1 VQAGKTRRHIAMKSK
16 SAVLVGKWA
25 GDSGGRA
32 GRLPPYGKDS
42 REIKGQGPR
51 GLRDIA
57 PHVHIELSA
66 DLGTSGGGK

>member
-1 VQAGKTRRHIAMKSK
+1 MGWGIVE
-16 SAVLVGKWA
+16 
-25 GDSGGRA
+25 GGQEDYHLMVTDR
-32 GRLPPYGKDS
+32 

-57 PHVHIELSA
+57 LHIHIELSA